1 MSILDKRIL
10 IVTGKGGVGKT
21 SVATALA
28 MEGAARGKR
37 TLLAET
43 AGCDA
48 VPRLFGRSSRGYA
61 VQQLQ
66 DRLFTMSITGQKAI
80 EDYIVQQVKVRAL
93 YKLVFRNRVM
103 GPFIDGV
110 PGVQDLVQLGKVFD
124 LEREN
129 SFGKPVW
136 DLIVVDAPA
145 TGHGLTM
152 LHGPKAMMELT
163 GAGPFH
169 ENARMV
175 HRLFVDGAKVGI
187 VLVTVP
193 EDMPVNETLQL
204 YEGLGDYRPQVGLCV
219 LNEVH
224 AEPIEHALWRQARP
238 HVDAASIVLG
248 DRCRA
253 LAERQATARE
263 RLAALSCPLRELPFI
278 AGRELTSDE
287 LDELGGLLL

>member
-1 MSILDKRIL
+1 MSILDKRVL

-21 SVATALA
+21 TVASALA
-28 MEGAARGKR
+28 MEAAARGKR

-66 DRLFTMSITGQKAI
+66 ERLFTLSITGEKAI

-103 GPFIDGV
+103 GPFIDAV

-124 LEREN
+124 LERES
-129 SFGKPVW
+129 SFGRPVW

-163 GAGPFH
+163 AAGPFH
-169 ENARMV
+169 ENAKLL
-175 HRLFVDGAKVGI
+175 HQLFVDGTKVGI

-193 EDMPVNETLQL
+193 EVMPVNETLQL
-204 YEGLGDYRPQVGLCV
+204 YKGLDDYRPQVQLCV
-219 LNEVH
+219 LNEVQG
-224 AEPIEHALWRQARP
+224 EPIGHELWQQARP
-238 HVDAASIVLG
+238 HLDAASVVLG
-248 DRCRA
+248 DRSRA
-253 LAERQATARE
+253 QAERQATARE
-263 RLAALSCPLRELPFI
+263 RLKALPCPLRELPFV
-278 AGRELTSDE
+278 AGREITADE